1 MNKEGKATY
10 KVVLNFSGEVLTF
23 FTYAHSKAQAR
34 QSAYSQLARKLKV
47 NTAYVS
53 VRMRQQQ
60 EPNIVRC

>member
-23 FTYAHSKAQAR
+23 FTYASSKAQAR

-53 VRMRQQQ
+53 VRMRQQ